1 LAEYFGMSNFLLVLL
16 IAGIAAF
23 LTYLGAPL
31 AERFTVPHRAVIAAL
46 PFAAGIIT
54 GLVAFSL
61 MPAAVRDGPYIGI
74 VIGFFLGGALFATM
88 EYLSS
93 RMLLSNPASA
103 DGQLSLGL
111 YIGILVDLVIDGV
124 VIGIGSTLTLN
135 PGLLLA
141 LGLSVSTM
149 PLAFV
154 TIATAK
160 KQGMPKKTRNIL
172 AYLFIG
178 CIIGGAV
185 LGYGLLR
192 NQSLETRLVLIALAS
207 GFLIT
212 LVTQSMIPEANR
224 EGELNF
230 AGILYMGGLSLY
242 GLMSLTAR

>member
-1 LAEYFGMSNFLLVLL
+1 LVQIVNDFVLVLV
-16 IAGIAAF
+16 IATVAAF

-31 AERFTVPHRAVIAAL
+31 AERFTVPHRWVSAAL
-46 PFAAGIIT
+46 QFAAGIIT

-61 MPAAVRDGPYIGI
+61 MPVAVRDDSYIGV
-74 VIGFFLGGALFATM
+74 VIGFFLGGALFVAI

-93 RMLLSNPASA
+93 RMLPADPASA
-103 DGQLSLGL
+103 ESALSMGL
-111 YIGILVDLVIDGV
+111 YIGILVDLVIDGTL
-124 VIGIGSTLTLN
+124 IGLGSTLSLTT
-135 PGLLLA
+135 GLLLA
-141 LGLSVSTM
+141 LSLSISTL

-160 KQGMPKKTRNIL
+160 KQGMSEKSRSRL
-172 AYLFIG
+172 GYLFIV

-192 NQSLETRLVLIALAS
+192 NQSLETRLILIALAS

-224 EGELNF
+224 EGEPKL

-242 GLMSLTAR
+242 ALMSLAAR